1 MSLAGALKARGN
13 APEAYSAVVE
23 LGRIGNDKAI
33 DLLIGALA
41 RRDGVTRA
49 AARELGRIAS
59 PKSFTPLVA
68 LLAIADVRQSV
79 SEALVHIGAPAI
91 ESILAALKA
100 SDPSAR
106 QAAAVVLGQIGDKQA
121 TDGLVD
127 VMQTDDSY
135 AVRSAAAGAL
145 GQIKDTKA
153 IWILVQTLKLRDE
166 TTAER
171 QAELDELRHAASK
184 ALHKI
189 GSPLAKAAAE
199 GKDVEAALKE
209 MEQAVAEAEVHPRL
223 VGELHLLKEAE
234 LVDVLNELIRAS
246 EEVSWAALERRE
258 PMLAGWFKTY
268 DHRLQVAQTVGKEL
282 HRRGGTALMR
292 KILEEQ
298 LGSYASIGNW
308 WHGIGSWTA
317 PS

>member
-1 MSLAGALKARGN
+1 MSLAGALKAPGN
-13 APEAYSAVVE
+13 APEAFSAVVE
-23 LGRIGNDKAI
+23 LGRIGNDKAV

-49 AARELGRIAS
+49 AARELGRIGS

-68 LLAIADVRQSV
+68 LLAVADVRQSV

-100 SDPSAR
+100 SEPSAR
-106 QAAAVVLGQIGDKQA
+106 QAAAAVLGQIGDKQA
-121 TDGLVD
+121 TDGLVE

-171 QAELDELRHAASK
+171 QAELDELRHATSK

-189 GSPLAKAAAE
+189 G
-199 GKDVEAALKE
+199 
-209 MEQAVAEAEVHPRL
+209 
-223 VGELHLLKEAE
+223 
-234 LVDVLNELIRAS
+234 
-246 EEVSWAALERRE
+246 
-258 PMLAGWFKTY
+258 
-268 DHRLQVAQTVGKEL
+268 
-282 HRRGGTALMR
+282 
-292 KILEEQ
+292 
-298 LGSYASIGNW
+298 
-308 WHGIGSWTA
+308 
-317 PS
+317 